1 MKYAKT
7 LLLIAFIMA
16 LVALQLLTAPYRL
29 PSRVI
34 KDLFPSNNPKRDT
47 IQALI
52 HGDRLGLDPAV
63 LISVPDSI
71 RESAIGYYMSYP
83 TLYLVMG
90 DSSKIKIKNL

>member
-1 MKYAKT
+1 M
-7 LLLIAFIMA
+7 
-16 LVALQLLTAPYRL
+16 
-29 PSRVI
+29 
-34 KDLFPSNNPKRDT
+34 KDLFPSNNIKRDT

-71 RESAIGYYMSYP
+71 RESAIGHYLDYP